1 MKNYNGRILV
11 NKCVFLDRDGNIN
24 VEKDYLH
31 KVEEFEFIDGAKEA
45 IKIFNDLGY
54 LVVVVTNQSGVAR
67 GYYDE
72 GSVRVLHAYLREEVE
87 KIGGHIDGF
96 YYCPHHPGK
105 GLGGYKMDCNC
116 RKPEPGMFLD
126 AQKDLNIDFSDSI
139 MVGDKISDI
148 KAGKN
153 LGMRSILVKTGHG
166 LEEEKKLKFSCE
178 IHETLYGF
186 AKQLER
192 ESKTHHKDD

>member
-1 MKNYNGRILV
+1 MK
-11 NKCVFLDRDGNIN
+11 KCIFLDRDGNIN

-31 KVEEFEFIDGAKEA
+31 KVEEFEFIDGAREA
-45 IKIFNDLGY
+45 IKIFNDLDY

-67 GYYDE
+67 GYYNE
-72 GSVRVLHAYLREEVE
+72 KSVKTLHDYLQKEVE

-96 YYCPHHPGK
+96 YYCPHHPEK
-105 GLGGYKMDCNC
+105 GIGEYKLDCNC
-116 RKPEPGMFLD
+116 RKPEPGMFLK
-126 AQKDLNIDFSDSI
+126 AQKDLDIDLSSSI
-139 MVGDKISDI
+139 MVGDKISDV

-166 LEEEKKLKFSCE
+166 LEEEKKCKNSCE
-178 IHETLYGF
+178 VYENLYEF

-192 ESKTHHKDD
+192 MSKTYRKKD

>member
-1 MKNYNGRILV
+1 MK
-11 NKCVFLDRDGNIN
+11 KCIFLDRDGNIN

-31 KVEEFEFIDGAKEA
+31 KIEEFEFIDKAREA

-72 GSVRVLHAYLREEVE
+72 NSVKTLHEYLQKKVE

-96 YYCPHHPGK
+96 YYCPHHPEKGIGK
-105 GLGGYKMDCNC
+105 YKLECNC
-116 RKPEPGMFLD
+116 RKPQPGMFLE
-126 AQKDLNIDFSDSI
+126 AQKDLDIDFSSSI

-148 KAGKN
+148 KAGVL

-166 LEEEKKLKFSCE
+166 VEEEKKIKTSCE
-178 IHETLYGF
+178 IYETLYEF
-186 AKQLER
+186 AKQLKKEL
-192 ESKTHHKDD
+192 KTQNKNN

>member
-1 MKNYNGRILV
+1 MK
-11 NKCVFLDRDGNIN
+11 KCVFLDRDGNIN

-31 KVEEFEFIDGAKEA
+31 KIEDFEFIKGAKES

-72 GSVRVLHAYLREEVE
+72 NSVKELHDYLQREVE
-87 KIGGHIDGF
+87 SIGGHVDGF
-96 YYCPHHPGK
+96 YYCPHHPEKGIGK
-105 GLGGYKMDCNC
+105 YKLDCNC
-116 RKPEPGMFLD
+116 RKPEPGMFLQ
-126 AQKDLNIDFSDSI
+126 AKEDLDIDFSNSI
-139 MVGDKISDI
+139 MVGDKISDV

-166 LEEEKKLKFSCE
+166 VEEVGKLDFDCEVFDDLESFANSLVKETKK
-178 IHETLYGF
+178 
-186 AKQLER
+186 
-192 ESKTHHKDD
+192 